1 MKTDAPGSSN
11 PTAQRSSFRGPNR
24 ELLGLA
30 VLFVSLVFIFPIV
43 FKPRVDAPTDL
54 PFGSAS
60 SVSVQISNQNVTP
73 IDDVEYSC
81 ELSKLTLANGSAIT
95 NAKVLTRGVI
105 RKIPGRKAV
114 VVRCESAYIVTA
126 PLKAAEYTLTLR
138 YRAYPWPKLRSS
150 VHRIAAQINSN
161 GQVTGWKSD

>member
-1 MKTDAPGSSN
+1 MKTDAAGSSN
-11 PTAQRSSFRGPNR
+11 PTAQRSSFRGPYR
-24 ELLGLA
+24 VLLGLA

-114 VVRCESAYIVTA
+114 AVRCESAYIV
-126 PLKAAEYTLTLR
+126 
-138 YRAYPWPKLRSS
+138 
-150 VHRIAAQINSN
+150 
-161 GQVTGWKSD
+161 

>member
-1 MKTDAPGSSN
+1 MWKSRARKSASRSSN
-11 PTAQRSSFRGPNR
+11 PTVQSSSFRGPYR
-24 ELLGLA
+24 VLLGLA
-30 VLFVSLVFIFPIV
+30 ALFVSLVLIFPVV

-73 IDDVEYSC
+73 LDDVEYSC
-81 ELSKLTLANGSAIT
+81 ELSKLTLANGSAIN

-105 RKIPGRKAV
+105 RKIAGRKAV
-114 VVRCESAYIVTA
+114 VVRCESAYLVAA

-138 YRAYPWPKLRSS
+138 YRAYPWPKL
-150 VHRIAAQINSN
+150 
-161 GQVTGWKSD
+161 